1 MSGRGWAAL
10 WAVYVIWG
18 STYLGIALTVETI
31 PPIFATGVRYLLAGL
46 LLAGWVIARRG
57 RAPFRLRRNELATTV
72 AVGGLL
78 PGANGLLFVAE
89 RHVPIGLA
97 SLIIGSVPLWVV
109 LQRLAWRD
117 RPRRSSLAGTAAGF
131 AGLAVLVR
139 PAGGATIGAVL
150 LVLGSAVA
158 WSVGSMLSS
167 RLPMPQD
174 AFAATALEMLVGGV
188 VLVPL
193 GTVLAGRGSLNPAD
207 FSSRSIGGFVYL
219 VLVGSLVGFTA
230 YVWLLANAP
239 IGRVATYAYV
249 NPVVAITLGVLVLHE
264 RLSWRILVGAAIVL
278 ASVAIVVRGE
288 ATAAVE
294 PFGE

>member
-31 PPIFATGVRYLLAGL
+31 PPVFATGVRYLLAGL
-46 LLAGWVIARRG
+46 LLAGWVVARRG
-57 RAPFRLRRNELATTV
+57 RAPFRLRRDELATTI
-72 AVGGLL
+72 AVGALL
-78 PGANGLLFVAE
+78 PGANGMLFVAE

-131 AGLAVLVR
+131 VGLAVLVR
-139 PAGGATIGAVL
+139 PAGGATLGAVL

-174 AFAATALEMLVGGV
+174 AFAATAVEMLVGGV

-193 GTVLAGRGSLNPAD
+193 GIVLAGRGSLNPAD
-207 FSSRSIGGFVYL
+207 FSSRSIGGFAYL

-264 RLSWRILVGAAIVL
+264 RLSWRILVGAAVVL